1 MSRFFRAE
9 IVSNLLLNNKN
20 NLLTIKPMEP
30 VTDPDPG
37 QFYMLKVSNSKTPLL
52 SRPFSFFR
60 KTPEGIQFLFE
71 IRGKGTLMMKG
82 FKSGEVIHMLG
93 PLGRGYPE
101 LEGDK
106 IPMLVAGG
114 IGIASIFPLVQAFG
128 NKACLFYGARD
139 KEVLLMLDELKGL
152 VGELIISTDDGSM
165 GRKGTVVDV
174 FIDFLTHM
182 SPLTQAKACGYSIYA
197 CGPKPMLK
205 AVSKIALERRIRG
218 YISAEENMACG
229 VGACLGCAIKVKSKE
244 LRAKSK
250 RTKNINSELRT
261 LDSEL
266 MYKMVCKDGP
276 VFPLE
281 EIVW

>member
-9 IVSNLLLNNKN
+9 IVRNLPLNNKN
-20 NLLTIKPMEP
+20 NLLTIKPLEP
-30 VTDPDPG
+30 ATDPDPG
-37 QFYMLKVSNSKTPLL
+37 QFYMLEVSNSKAPLL

-128 NKACLFYGARD
+128 KKACLFYGARD
-139 KEVLLMLDELKGL
+139 KEGLLMLDELKGL

-165 GRKGTVVDV
+165 GRKGTVIDV
-174 FIDFLTHM
+174 LNDFLM
-182 SPLTQAKACGYSIYA
+182 QTQAKACDYTIYS
-197 CGPKPMLK
+197 CGRKQMLE
-205 AVSKIALERRIRG
+205 VLSRTALNNGIKG
-218 YISAEENMACG
+218 YISTEENMACG
-229 VGACLGCAIKVKSKE
+229 LGACLGCAVKVRSKE

-250 RTKNINSELRT
+250 KTKNINSELRT
-261 LDSEL
+261 PNSEL
-266 MYKMVCKDGP
+266 VYKMVCKDGP

>member
-1 MSRFFRAE
+1 LSRFFRAE
-9 IVSNLLLNNKN
+9 IVSNLPLNNKN
-20 NLLTIKPMEP
+20 NLLTIKPLEP
-30 VTDPDPG
+30 ATDPDPG
-37 QFYMLKVSNSKTPLL
+37 QFYMLEVSNSKTPLL

-82 FKSGEVIHMLG
+82 FKGGEVIHMLG

-114 IGIASIFPLVQAFG
+114 IGIASIFPLVQTFG

-139 KEVLLMLDELKGL
+139 KEGLLMLDELKGL

-165 GRKGTVVDV
+165 GRKGTVIDV
-174 FIDFLTHM
+174 FMDFLTHH
-182 SPLTQAKACGYSIYA
+182 SALVTHYLLYA
-197 CGPKPMLK
+197 CGRKQMLE
-205 AVSKIALERRIRG
+205 VLCRTALNNGIKG
-218 YISAEENMACG
+218 YISTEENMACG
-229 VGACLGCAIKVKSKE
+229 IGACLGCAVKVRSKE

-250 RTKNINSELRT
+250 KTKDINSELRT
-261 LDSEL
+261 LDYEL

>member
-9 IVSNLLLNNKN
+9 IVSNLPLNSKN
-20 NLLTIKPMEP
+20 NLLTIKPLEP
-30 VTDPDPG
+30 ATDPDPG

-82 FKSGEVIHMLG
+82 FKSGKVIHMLG

-128 NKACLFYGARD
+128 NKACLFYGARG
-139 KEVLLMLDELKGL
+139 KEGLLMLDELKGL

-165 GRKGTVVDV
+165 GRKGTVIDV
-174 FIDFLTHM
+174 FMDFLTHHSALVNPM
-182 SPLTQAKACGYSIYA
+182 GRRHYLLYA
-197 CGPKPMLK
+197 CGRKQMLE
-205 AVSKIALERRIRG
+205 VLCRTALDNGIKG
-218 YISAEENMACG
+218 YISTEENMACG
-229 VGACLGCAIKVKSKE
+229 VGACLGCAVKVRSKE

-250 RTKNINSELRT
+250 KTKDIKTS
-261 LDSEL
+261 SA
-266 MYKMVCKDGP
+266 MYRMVCKDGP
-276 VFPLE
+276 VFPIE
-281 EIVW
+281 DIIW